1 MKALFAIASTVPL
14 ARVLRDHR
22 RWVFPLT
29 LVLAINAGVL
39 IFVVLPLTQAVRLSE
54 SRARTASEAQ
64 AAAAAD
70 LKSAEAVRDG
80 QVQATGDLDRFYR
93 QVLPVD
99 VSAARRITNLKL
111 SQLARKHNVEF
122 QRSSATPEETRGSD
136 LERLRVSY
144 EFSGDYDD
152 VRQLIYDIETAP
164 DFIVIYNMA
173 LGEGQD
179 SQAPLSLMLEL
190 STYFRMKPYA
200 R

>member
-1 MKALFAIASTVPL
+1 MKALFAVASTVPL

-54 SRARTASEAQ
+54 SRAQTASQAM

-70 LKSAEAVRDG
+70 LKAAEAQRDG
-80 QVQATGDLDRFYR
+80 QVQASSDLDRFYR

-111 SQLARKHNVEF
+111 AQLARKHNVQF
-122 QRSSATPEETRGSD
+122 QRSSANPEESRGSD
-136 LERLRVSY
+136 LERLKVSY

-164 DFIVIYNMA
+164 DFIVIDNMA

-179 SQAPLSLMLEL
+179 AQAPLSLMLEL
-190 STYFRMKPYA
+190 STYYRMAPHA

>member
-1 MKALFAIASTVPL
+1 MRALFAVASTVPL

-22 RWVFPLT
+22 RWVLPLT
-29 LVLAINAGVL
+29 IVLAVNAGVL

-54 SRARTASEAQ
+54 ARARTAAEAQ

-70 LKSAEAVRDG
+70 LKQAEALRDG
-80 QVQATGDLDRFYR
+80 QTQATGDLDRFYR

-111 SQLARKHNVEF
+111 NQLARKHNVTFE
-122 QRSSATPEETRGSD
+122 RSSATPENSRGSD

-144 EFSGDYDD
+144 EFTGDYDD

-164 DFIVIYNMA
+164 DFIVIDNMV

-179 SQAPLSLMLEL
+179 TNAPLSLTLDL
-190 STYFRMKPYA
+190 STYYRMSTHG